1 MRILEIINS
10 NRKYIER
17 ATSEPK
23 RDNKTIKLSK
33 SALEALE
40 EMPNIMENYRKIF
53 TQDKKYED
61 GFIQKSVKS
70 AFNDYK
76 YKKKLDEYIKTKV
89 KNKNSSFEGNLTFE
103 CYEKLNED
111 LNYLDEI
118 FYLVNKGLKIIIN
131 DIKLNYTADIDLVS
145 STATLIA
152 RLSQL
157 YNIYGNYLIDINAPA
172 QYTVFYNLFAC
183 ILRILEESIFSQLKG
198 DIKDEKKKL

>member
-10 NRKYIER
+10 NKKYIQR
-17 ATSEPK
+17 ATLEPK
-23 RDNKTIKLSK
+23 RNNKTIKLSE
-33 SALEALE
+33 SELEALE
-40 EMPNIMENYRKIF
+40 RMPTLMEQYREIF
-53 TQDKKYED
+53 TQDKKYGD

-89 KNKNSSFEGNLTFE
+89 KNKNSSIEGSLNFE

-145 STATLIA
+145 STTTLIA

-157 YNIYGNYLIDINAPA
+157 YNIYGNYLLDINAPA
-172 QYTVFYNLFAC
+172 QYTVFCNLFEC
-183 ILRILEESIFSQLKG
+183 ILRVLEESIFSKLKG
-198 DIKDEKKKL
+198 GY